1 MRCRTASRAC
11 RARRSGRRS
20 RGGTGRRIPSR
31 RRRRLASET
40 AYGLTIR
47 YRRYTNTNGM
57 RMTRAESKQQTREA
71 VLAAARDV
79 FARDGFH
86 GATLDRV
93 AEQAGFTKGAV
104 YSAFASKADLFMA
117 VYEARVADRSA
128 RAREEHATFA
138 ESAAATVG
146 ERRERFRAAHLA
158 WRRTLGS
165 SIEAAAAAEGR
176 RLPMSGERLATT
188 IMALGNGLALEG
200 LLGDDETDLLDVV
213 LA

>member
-1 MRCRTASRAC
+1 
-11 RARRSGRRS
+11 
-20 RGGTGRRIPSR
+20 
-31 RRRRLASET
+31 
-40 AYGLTIR
+40 
-47 YRRYTNTNGM
+47 
-57 RMTRAESKQQTREA
+57 MTRAESKQQTREA
-71 VLAAARDV
+71 VLAAAREV

-117 VYEARVADRSA
+117 VYEARVAERSA
-128 RAREEHATFA
+128 RALEEHSTFA

-146 ERRERFRAAHLA
+146 EWRQIMREQRGWSAALTEFWVYASRRPELRQRFRAAHLA

-176 RLPMSGERLATT
+176 RLPLSGERLATA

-200 LLGDDETDLLDVV
+200 LLGDDESDLLEVV
-213 LA
+213 LAGLT